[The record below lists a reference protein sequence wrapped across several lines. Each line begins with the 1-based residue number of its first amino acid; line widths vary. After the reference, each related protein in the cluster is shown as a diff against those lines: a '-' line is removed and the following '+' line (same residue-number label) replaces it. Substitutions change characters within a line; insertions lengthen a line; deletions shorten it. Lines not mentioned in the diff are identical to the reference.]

1 MTRSAADNVVR
12 DLAFKRV
19 LVIRLKCG
27 AFDCMFALTPEAVVN
42 PAQRYLSTESATAP
56 VLASS
61 ETKEKAL

>member
-1 MTRSAADNVVR
+1 MTRSAADNTVR

-27 AFDCMFALTPEAVVN
+27 AFDCMSALTPEAVVN

>member
-27 AFDCMFALTPEAVVN
+27 AFDCRSALTPEAVVN

>member
-1 MTRSAADNVVR
+1 MTRSAADNIVR

-27 AFDCMFALTPEAVVN
+27 AFDCMSALTPEAVVN
-42 PAQRYLSTESATAP
+42 SAQRYLSTESATAP

-61 ETKEKAL
+61 ETKEEVV

>member
-1 MTRSAADNVVR
+1 MTRSAADNIVR

-27 AFDCMFALTPEAVVN
+27 AFDCMSALTPEAVVN

-56 VLASS
+56 VIASS